1 MTRDQGISDLFHPAV
16 SLLYC
21 GVILVFSMAV
31 MHPVYLVLTFAAQL
45 ALSFATGGRRAMRGL
60 LWQAPLIVVLGI
72 ANPLFVSVGSTEL
85 FRIGLH
91 AFYLEALAFGL
102 CQGLMLVNV
111 LLAFGNAA
119 RLVSSDKVLAV
130 LGNLAPYLSLMIS
143 MTMRLVPKFAA
154 RFRYIQSVSD
164 RCTATSAAGEARA
177 KTAVRN
183 AKGRLRMTTVL
194 LGWGLED
201 SLEAADAMRARGWG
215 AAPRRTSYQRYRF
228 RRSDALAVAII
239 VALALSAAISAAAAQ
254 ATLSFYPRIAG
265 IASWYSYLPYAAL
278 LALPLA
284 VLCKEYLLWRN

>member
-16 SLLYC
+16 PLLYC

-31 MHPVYLVLTFAAQL
+31 MHPVYLVLTFVVQL
-45 ALSFATGGRRAMRGL
+45 ALSFATAGRRAMRGL
-60 LWQAPLIVVLGI
+60 LWQAPLVLVLGI

-91 AFYLEALAFGL
+91 AFYLEALVFGL

-119 RLVSSDKVLAV
+119 RLISSDKVLAV
-130 LGNLAPYLSLMIS
+130 LGNFAPYLSLMTS

-154 RFRYIQSVSD
+154 RFRYIQTIVD
-164 RCTATSAAGEARA
+164 RCTAASPAGGVRA
-177 KTAVRN
+177 KAAVQEV
-183 AKGRLRMTTVL
+183 KGRLRMTTVL

-201 SLEAADAMRARGWG
+201 SLESADAMRARGWG
-215 AAPRRTSYQRYRF
+215 AASRRTSYQRYRF
-228 RRSDALAVAII
+228 RRSDALASAVIG
-239 VALALSAAISAAAAQ
+239 ALALSAALAAAAAQ
-254 ATLSFYPRIAG
+254 ATFSFYPRVAG
-265 IASWYSYLPYAAL
+265 IASWCSYLPYAAL

-284 VLCKEYLLWRN
+284 VQCKEYLRWRN